1 MGSGRAFSALVPRS
15 SRELSFFVNVVS
27 HKQNQKPG
35 IALIIVMLV
44 IVSLAAL
51 AGTFAASMKVET
63 VLVRQADGDRE
74 LEWLCRSGVEFA
86 RFLVGQQATIA
97 LEPYDSLNQRW
108 AGGPGVTNSPMQS
121 FSLTNQLGNGS
132 FTVRI
137 VDWERFFNI
146 NSAADRKHPTG
157 RQALEIALT
166 QMEVENPDKNII
178 VDSILD
184 WRDADSDSSLNG
196 AEMDYYA
203 NLSKPYL
210 PKNGPIDDLS
220 ELLLIRGVTPEM
232 YWGTNA
238 PVTLGGSTGE
248 EPKGYPMSLRDFFA
262 PMSTGYININ
272 TASDKV
278 LQLIPGIDAALAISI
293 LRVRAGPDGVD
304 GTGDD
309 TPFRNVA
316 ELATIGFG
324 RETIERVRRLLSV
337 KSATFAVEVEA
348 ELEGRKRRMHAVLH
362 RSSATDVKILVNHR
376 Q

>member
-1 MGSGRAFSALVPRS
+1 MKVASDKKNR
-15 SRELSFFVNVVS
+15 
-27 HKQNQKPG
+27 KPG

-63 VLVRQADGDRE
+63 VLLRQTDSDRE
-74 LEWLCRSGVEFA
+74 LEWLCRSGVEYA
-86 RFLVGQQATIA
+86 RFLVGQQATVA

-108 AGGPGVTNSPMQS
+108 AGGPGVTNGPLQS
-121 FSLTNQLGNGS
+121 FSLTNQLGNGT

-137 VDWERFFNI
+137 VDWERYFNI
-146 NSAADRKHPTG
+146 NSAADRKHPIG
-157 RQALEIALT
+157 RQALESALT
-166 QMEVENPDKNII
+166 QMGVEDPEKNII
-178 VDSILD
+178 IDSIVD
-184 WRDADSDSSLNG
+184 WRDADSDSTLNG

-203 NLSKPYL
+203 NLPKPYL
-210 PKNGPIDDLS
+210 PKNGPIDDLG
-220 ELLLIRGVTPEM
+220 ELLLIRGVLPEM

-238 PVTLGGSTGE
+238 LAALPGALSE
-248 EPKGYPMSLRDFFA
+248 EPKSYPVTLRDFFA

-278 LQLIPGIDAALAISI
+278 LQMIPGIDAALASSI
-293 LRVRAGPDGVD
+293 LRVRTGPDGVD
-304 GTGDD
+304 GTADD

-324 RETIERVRRLLSV
+324 RETVERVRRLLSV
-337 KSATFAVEVEA
+337 KSATFEVEVEA
-348 ELEGRKRRMHAVLH
+348 EIEGRKRRMRAVLH
-362 RSSATDVKILVNHR
+362 RASATDVKVLVNHR